1 MRVWRIYILAVL
13 LVGAVFCLADSTEQR
28 ALTTAEYRAELDRLL
43 ATTQE
48 LDSSGHETPKA
59 LENLP
64 RGWPVHNEQGDFQIS
79 TEGLQRD
86 VRRYNNDKNAA
97 NAIAIRTRLESL
109 RREVD
114 GFEKA
119 PTDAARS
126 RALLDSILAQPE
138 FAGRGPGWF
147 QKTNK
152 KLEALQKAV
161 RDWFFK
167 LVLVFFRF
175 LQRLFGWKSLP
186 TVGKLFIYIL
196 MGAAGLALLYLI
208 YRSIFQNPE
217 FEEVVPRD
225 LPVSAKEWFIWLS
238 EARAAAARGDW
249 REAIHLAY
257 WSGISFLERE
267 GFWKPD
273 RARTPREYLRLIS
286 VQSEQRET
294 LTALTRIFE
303 LAWYAKRD
311 ASEQTFSKTLEQLEK
326 LGCR

>member
-1 MRVWRIYILAVL
+1 MRVWRTYILAGVVL
-13 LVGAVFCLADSTEQR
+13 GAASCLADSPQNR
-28 ALTTAEYRAELDRLL
+28 ALSTADYRAELDGLL
-43 ATTQE
+43 AATRQ
-48 LDSSGHETPKA
+48 LDSSGREPPKA

-64 RGWPVHNEQGDFQIS
+64 QSWPVHTEQGDFQIP

-86 VRRYNNDKNAA
+86 VRRYQKEKNAA

-109 RREVD
+109 SREVD

-119 PTDAARS
+119 PPDAARC
-126 RALLDSILAQPE
+126 RATLDSILAQPK

-147 QKTNK
+147 QKINK
-152 KLEALQKAV
+152 RLEALQKTV

-167 LVLVFFRF
+167 LVLGFFRF

-186 TVGKLFIYIL
+186 TVGKAFIYGL

-225 LPVSAKEWFIWLS
+225 LPVSAKEWSIWLS

-249 REAIHLAY
+249 RDAIHLAY
-257 WSGISFLERE
+257 WAGISFLERE

-286 VQSEQRET
+286 AQSEQRET
-294 LTALTRIFE
+294 LTSLTRIFE

-311 ASEQTFSKTLEQLEK
+311 ADERTFSQTLEQLEK